1 MKKRQDY
8 LNYKSFWVV
17 LLLAEA
23 NFQPIRNT
31 TTQIWVVTHHQYG
44 ISVLVSQT
52 LLLFC
57 GENSNGDAKCRLF
70 HSQFTPIYF
79 NISGSI
85 LRDDNK
91 YMYLGICLG
100 QLWTKEGKLSI
111 DYVSALL
118 ISVLILFPLWF
129 TCWNFGY
136 SVILLSR
143 ILSSNFLIQLKISP
157 RVNTVE

>member
-8 LNYKSFWVV
+8 LHYKSFWVV

-23 NFQPIRNT
+23 NFQPISNT

-44 ISVLVSQT
+44 NSVLVSQT

-57 GENSNGDAKCRLF
+57 GETSRGDVKCRLF
-70 HSQFTPIYF
+70 SQVTPIYF
-79 NISGSI
+79 NISGCI

-100 QLWTKEGKLSI
+100 
-111 DYVSALL
+111 
-118 ISVLILFPLWF
+118 
-129 TCWNFGY
+129 
-136 SVILLSR
+136 
-143 ILSSNFLIQLKISP
+143 
-157 RVNTVE
+157 

>member
-1 MKKRQDY
+1 M
-8 LNYKSFWVV
+8 

-70 HSQFTPIYF
+70 QSHVTPIYF

-100 QLWTKEGKLSI
+100 QLWTKEGKLSL
-111 DYVSALL
+111 DYVSTLL
-118 ISVLILFPLWF
+118 ISVLILFPL
-129 TCWNFGY
+129 
-136 SVILLSR
+136 
-143 ILSSNFLIQLKISP
+143 
-157 RVNTVE
+157 